1 MPHIQDLLDALN
13 GSAWY
18 SSLNLASGYWQIE
31 VTELDKLK
39 TAFTTPYDLIRIC
52 IMVYLDDINIYSHTF
67 EDHLQHLTIVFEWL
81 QTAGLTLKPSKC
93 FFS

>member
-39 TAFTTPYDLIRIC
+39 TAFTTPYGMFMFHVMPFRLTNAL
-52 IMVYLDDINIYSHTF
+52 VTF
-67 EDHLQHLTIVFEWL
+67 
-81 QTAGLTLKPSKC
+81 
-93 FFS
+93 